1 MARYGQDENRI
12 SIDTIRE
19 QMKDVLKQDFNVQ
32 EVKTADEQVKEEILG
47 VLRKLGGLTVGDD
60 SLKFKGTEFILP
72 ANMKGNIRGAVD
84 YLKSW
89 DLQQNKEFQFTRVFN
104 YRPWDGA
111 HAFEQAMTK
120 HFGTVGTGKTIPAT
134 FFTPEQKPQY
144 VTVNVSHNQT
154 IQVPWGAIQ
163 FAPLEATFFLH
174 GTNHEDY
181 GEIFAIQVE
190 APRKY
195 RREIEAFF
203 HLVEQE
209 LKTNSIYRGKAFTG
223 GNSPQFINTREVDP
237 TKVVYSEEVM
247 TQLDTNMWSLL
258 RYSTEMRKNRLPL
271 KRAVLLEGKYGTGKT
286 LAGQLTAKEAEENGW
301 TFILARTGKDN
312 LNQVLQ
318 TAQLYAPAVVWY
330 EDIDIVAK
338 GKSNEQVS
346 RLLDS
351 LDGIT
356 NKGVEILA
364 GFTTNHIEEIQKGVL
379 RPGRLDSVIHVGEL
393 DNAGFE
399 KLIKSVIRVELR
411 GEIDYLKV
419 AESMHG
425 YLPAFAKEAIDRAI
439 RYSIS
444 RNQGAPDLI
453 TTQDLVNAADGLR
466 RQWLLMEEANE
477 GVPVST
483 LDGVFRGVV
492 EEAIQGVAILD
503 ADGDPAGYNNHLD
516 AKQKFIKTG
525 END

>member
-1 MARYGQDENRI
+1 MARYGQDSTSQVE
-12 SIDTIRE
+12 E
-19 QMKDVLKQDFNVQ
+19 QLSQMRDILKTEFNIK
-32 EVKTADEQVKEEILG
+32 EVKTADESVKDEILAT
-47 VLRKLGGLTVGDD
+47 LRKLGGLTVGDD
-60 SLKFKGTEFILP
+60 SLQFKGTQFVLP
-72 ANMKGNIRGAVD
+72 ANMKGNIRGAVE
-84 YLKSW
+84 YLRSW
-89 DLQQNKEFQFTRVFN
+89 DAQQNKTFEFTRVFN
-104 YRPWDGA
+104 FRPWDGA
-111 HAFEQAMTK
+111 HAFEQAMIK
-120 HFGTVGTGKTIPAT
+120 HFGTVGTGKTIPGN

-144 VTVNVSHNQT
+144 VTVNVSHNET
-154 IQVPWGAIQ
+154 IQVPWGAIS
-163 FAPLEATFFLH
+163 FAPLDATFFLH
-174 GTNHEDY
+174 GSLHEDY
-181 GEIFAIQVE
+181 GQVFAIQVE

-203 HLVEQE
+203 ALVEQE
-209 LKTNSIYRGKAFTG
+209 LRTNSIYRGKAFTG
-223 GNSPQFINTREVDP
+223 GDNPQFINTKDVDP
-237 TKVVYSEEVM
+237 NKVVYSQDVM
-247 TQLDTNMWSLL
+247 TQLETNMWSLL
-258 RYSTEMRKNRLPL
+258 RYSDEMRKNRLPL
-271 KRAVLLEGKYGTGKT
+271 KRAVLLEGQYGTGKT

-399 KLIKSVIRVELR
+399 RLTKSVIPEHLR
-411 GEIDYLKV
+411 GDIDYVKV
-419 AESMHG
+419 AEAMHG
-425 YLPAFAKEAIDRAI
+425 YLPAFAKEAMDRAI

-444 RNQGAPDLI
+444 RNQGRPDVI
-453 TTQDLVNAADGLR
+453 HTQDLVNAAEGLR
-466 RQWLLMEEANE
+466 TQWQLMHDAEE
-477 GVPVST
+477 GVPTFT
-483 LDGVFRGVV
+483 LDNVVKGVV
-492 EEAIQGVAILD
+492 EQAVHGAKILD
-503 ADGDPAGYNNHLD
+503 GDGDEVGGEWHLD
-516 AKQKFIKTG
+516 TRAKFTDRNEG
-525 END
+525 

>member
-1 MARYGQDENRI
+1 MARYGDRSVAE
-12 SIDTIRE
+12 DLE
-19 QMKDVLKQDFNVQ
+19 QMRELMRNTLKDEFNVEQ
-32 EVKTADEQVKEEILG
+32 KKTADESVKEEILG

-60 SLKFKGTEFILP
+60 SLKFQGTQFVLP
-72 ANMKGNIRGAVD
+72 ANMKGNIRGAIQ
-84 YLKSW
+84 YLDSW
-89 DLQQNKEFQFTRVFN
+89 DKQQNKTFEFTRVFN

-111 HAFEQAMTK
+111 HAFEQAMVK

-144 VTVNVSHNQT
+144 MTVNVSHNET

-163 FAPLEATFFLH
+163 FAPLDATFFLH
-174 GTNHEDY
+174 GTMHEDY
-181 GEIFAIQVE
+181 GQIFAIQVE

-203 HLVEQE
+203 ALVENE

-223 GNSPQFINTREVDP
+223 GDNPQFINTREVDP
-237 TKVVYSEEVM
+237 NKVVYSEEVL

-258 RYSTEMRKNRLPL
+258 RYSNEMRKNRLPL

-286 LAGQLTAKEAEENGW
+286 LAGQLTAKEAVENGW

-393 DNAGFE
+393 DTAGFE
-399 KLIKSVIRVELR
+399 KLTKSVIPEQLR
-411 GEIDYLKV
+411 GEIDYVKV
-419 AESMHG
+419 AEAMHG
-425 YLPAFAKEAIDRAI
+425 YLPAFAKEAMDRAI

-444 RNQGAPDLI
+444 RNHGSPDI
-453 TTQDLVNAADGLR
+453 IHTQDLVNAAEGLR
-466 RQWLLMEEANE
+466 RQWTLMEEAEE
-477 GVPVST
+477 GVVIPT
-483 LDGVFRGVV
+483 LDGVVKGVI
-492 EEAIQGVAILD
+492 EEAVQGTKILD
-503 ADGDPAGYNNHLD
+503 GDGDEVGGEWHLNT
-516 AKQKFIKTG
+516 KNKFRDRN
-525 END
+525 ED